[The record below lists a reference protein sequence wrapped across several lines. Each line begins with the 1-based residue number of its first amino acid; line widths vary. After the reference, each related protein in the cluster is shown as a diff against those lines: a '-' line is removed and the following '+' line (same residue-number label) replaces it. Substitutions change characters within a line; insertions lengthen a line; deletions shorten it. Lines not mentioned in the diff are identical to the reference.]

1 MAEKLSVIWSRES
14 SEKAEEIKAYLLE
27 EWSEREVENFL
38 KELKSFEDRIELF
51 PKLYPASEKHPNM
64 RKAVIT
70 KQQSVIYKVLESTIQ
85 IVTIIDNR
93 QDN

>member
-1 MAEKLSVIWSRES
+1 MAEKLPVIWSRES
-14 SEKAEEIKAYLLE
+14 SAKVEEIKAYLLE
-27 EWSEREVENFL
+27 EWSKKEVESFL

-51 PKLYPASEKHPNM
+51 PKLYPASQKRSNM

-70 KQQSVIYKVLESTIQ
+70 KQQSVIYQVLESTIQ
-85 IVTIIDNR
+85 IVTILDNR